1 MIVRDTCIPSDDVAC
16 AFAYLCIF
24 ILIDSHIL
32 INEPIRYKFL
42 CRAENVRFPDRRWRC
57 DVSDV
62 QQGGAGAR
70 PRGLTPVILYKYVL
84 MGVGR
89 LISVLVN

>member
-1 MIVRDTCIPSDDVAC
+1 MIVRSARYMYMYPFNNVR
-16 AFAYLCIF
+16 
-24 ILIDSHIL
+24 
-32 INEPIRYKFL
+32 IRLFVHFYPH
-42 CRAENVRFPDRRWRC
+42 RNVRFPDRRWRC

-84 MGVGR
+84 NMGVGR